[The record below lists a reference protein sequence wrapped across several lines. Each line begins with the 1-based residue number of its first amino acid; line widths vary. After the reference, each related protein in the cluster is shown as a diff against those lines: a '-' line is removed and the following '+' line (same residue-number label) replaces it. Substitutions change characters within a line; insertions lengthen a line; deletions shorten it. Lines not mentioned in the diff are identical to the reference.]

1 MNVWSNIMNSSWEK
15 KWFPEKTKSSKKRAS
30 KAVLKSVL
38 RKWMDPS
45 GSYLEREYVEIVER
59 IILDDYENAYC
70 KVITDD
76 QGEVIRLS
84 IYSSITMQHMFL
96 SVPVK

>member
-1 MNVWSNIMNSSWEK
+1 MHSSWEK

-70 KVITDD
+70 EVVTDD
-76 QGEVIRLS
+76 QGDAIEFN

-96 SVPVK
+96 SISVR

>member
-1 MNVWSNIMNSSWEK
+1 MNSSWEK

-45 GSYLEREYVEIVER
+45 GSYLEREYVEIVEEL
-59 IILDDYENAYC
+59 ILDEYENAYC
-70 KVITDD
+70 EVVTDD
-76 QGEVIRLS
+76 QGDAIEFN

-96 SVPVK
+96 SVSVR

>member
-1 MNVWSNIMNSSWEK
+1 MNSSWEK
-15 KWFPEKTKSSKKRAS
+15 KWFPKKMQSSKKRAS

-38 RKWMDPS
+38 RKCMDPS
-45 GSYLEREYVEIVER
+45 GSYLEREYVEIVEG

-70 KVITDD
+70 EVITDD
-76 QGEVIRLS
+76 QGEAIRFN